1 MYTLHAMPDSASTII
16 RMALAEMGLPH
27 ALRALNREAGD
38 LDSPAYRAI
47 SPFGLVPVLET
58 PDGAIF
64 ETGAILLWL
73 ADRHGALAPAPT
85 SPERAAFM
93 AWFVFVANTLHPTAM
108 ALIYPDRPAGEAAAP
123 AAIAAAHSRLRD
135 QLSHLDRAPL
145 GSSVSVLT
153 LYIAVILRWIAV
165 FAADPAF
172 AIRVADFPNL
182 AALARRLE
190 QRPQIAAIAANE
202 GLGRAPFTAP

>member
-16 RMALAEMGLPH
+16 RIALEEMGV
-27 ALRALNREAGD
+27 ACTMRALNREAGD

-73 ADRHGALAPAPT
+73 ADRHSTLAPAIA
-85 SPERAAFM
+85 SPERASFM
-93 AWFVFVANTLHPTAM
+93 AWFMFVANTLHPTAM
-108 ALIYPDRPAGEAAAP
+108 ALIYPDRPAGEAAAT
-123 AAIAAAHSRLRD
+123 AAIAIAHDRLRD
-135 QLSHLDRAPL
+135 QLRHLDRAPL
-145 GSSVSVLT
+145 GDDPSILT
-153 LYIAVILRWIAV
+153 IYIAVLLRWIAA

-172 AIRVADFPNL
+172 AINAADFPNL
-182 AALARRLE
+182 AALARALE
-190 QRPQIAAIAANE
+190 QRPAIAAIAENE
-202 GLGRAPFTAP
+202 GLGPTPFTAP

>member
-16 RMALAEMGLPH
+16 RMALEEMGVAH
-27 ALRALNREAGD
+27 TLRALNREAGD

-93 AWFVFVANTLHPTAM
+93 AWFMFVANTFHPTAM

-123 AAIAAAHSRLRD
+123 AAIALAHNRLRD
-135 QLSHLDRAPL
+135 QLHHLEKAPL
-145 GSSVSVLT
+145 GTNPSILT
-153 LYIAVILRWIAV
+153 IYIAVVLRWIAV

-172 AIRVADFPNL
+172 AIAATDFPNL
-182 AALARRLE
+182 AALGRALE
-190 QRPQIAAIAANE
+190 QRPKIAAIAENE
-202 GLGRAPFTAP
+202 GLGASPFSAA